1 MQGEPCGKK
10 AVSPHPICPLINTRE
25 HLYKPYCIRKHI
37 HFPESWWTNLDTRYM
52 ICVLR
57 CIMRA
62 PQPASASLKAPS
74 TSFSPT
80 RRTLACATNSSLDQE
95 SLILLFS
102 FPRETTQ
109 EHREQQRH
117 RHGVTGVYQVLS
129 AAPRSLLSPYLSTAK
144 CISGVWLYNICCPC
158 PQDCLSSV
166 YMVCMFWSR

>member
-80 RRTLACATNSSLDQE
+80 RRTLACATNSPLDQE
-95 SLILLFS
+95 SLIPSVFLPKGDNS
-102 FPRETTQ
+102 GTQRATETQTWS
-109 EHREQQRH
+109 HRCLPSS
-117 RHGVTGVYQVLS
+117 VCCSQVLTF
-129 AAPRSLLSPYLSTAK
+129 PISLN
-144 CISGVWLYNICCPC
+144 C
-158 PQDCLSSV
+158 
-166 YMVCMFWSR
+166 